1 MQYHLKRYETRE
13 AAKTALE
20 NIQWER
26 DFQES
31 FIVETPPG
39 RGPMEY
45 LIGIRSREGR
55 MLLLDEDRM
64 EADWIDSLER
74 HNIPREVLQPIRPRP
89 TQPSP

>member
-26 DFQES
+26 DFRES
-31 FIVETPPG
+31 FIVATPP
-39 RGPMEY
+39 RQRPVEY
-45 LIGIRSREGR
+45 LIGIRSREGW
-55 MLLLDEDRM
+55 MLLPDEDRM

-74 HNIPREVLQPIRPRP
+74 HNIPRKSSNR
-89 TQPSP
+89 